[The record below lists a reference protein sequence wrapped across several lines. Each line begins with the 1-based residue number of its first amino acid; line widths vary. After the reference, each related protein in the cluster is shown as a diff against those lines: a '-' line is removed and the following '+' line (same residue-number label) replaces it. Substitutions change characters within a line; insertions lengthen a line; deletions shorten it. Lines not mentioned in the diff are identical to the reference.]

1 MSASD
6 SKSGDK
12 VGLRREALL
21 AMLTSLHYEPN
32 LRLLR
37 PHPWIRR

>member
-12 VGLRREALL
+12 VGLRREALQEI
-21 AMLTSLHYEPN
+21 LTSLHYVLN
-32 LRLLR
+32 LRLRR
-37 PHPWIRR
+37 PHP